1 MKIEQVW
8 LGGKS
13 SNTRQHWGE
22 IYEGLGL
29 KLQTNWIAPKNW
41 RELEKIWL
49 QQWMKLKECD
59 MRTKQEKNLDGKKRK
74 EMQWL
79 QWTTRQALI
88 EGDTLTHTHS
98 LIHTH
103 PNTYTRTYTRA
114 YSSVLAHTQ
123 IERRPLNEAH
133 KHYREEE
140 IKKMHTHTHWRA
152 EREIEREKEGKILMM
167 KKVTSWN
174 EIWQSS
180 RGCWICFQDF

>member
-1 MKIEQVW
+1 M
-8 LGGKS
+8 
-13 SNTRQHWGE
+13 
-22 IYEGLGL
+22 
-29 KLQTNWIAPKNW
+29 
-41 RELEKIWL
+41 
-49 QQWMKLKECD
+49 
-59 MRTKQEKNLDGKKRK
+59 
-74 EMQWL
+74 
-79 QWTTRQALI
+79 I

-103 PNTYTRTYTRA
+103 PYTYART

-123 IERRPLNEAH
+123 IERRPLYEAH

-140 IKKMHTHTHWRA
+140 IKKMHTHTHGRA